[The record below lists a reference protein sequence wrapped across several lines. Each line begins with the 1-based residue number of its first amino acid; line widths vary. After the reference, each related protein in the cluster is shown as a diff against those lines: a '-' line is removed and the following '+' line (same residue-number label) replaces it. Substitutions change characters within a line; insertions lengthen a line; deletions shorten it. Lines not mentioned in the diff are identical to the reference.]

1 MNKFLLI
8 CVLIVSSLFANAQTI
23 ITGEYMKQPAKIDN
37 NITLDTS
44 KIEVVFHYQVI
55 DRDLQN
61 MREYDRILQLG
72 DSVCKYWDYGKYRA
86 DSAAVY
92 IQGLTYGDLNKLHN
106 LYHVDNSDYMTEN
119 FSSGVLY
126 FHSRAAMDRYTYKE
140 PIPQFDWQ
148 LSDSTKEVCGYL
160 CHLATAAF
168 RGRSW
173 MVWYCDIPNGV
184 GPWKL
189 NGTPGLILEASSD
202 NNDHHFIAT
211 TVRKSKSTIT
221 DEKRNDFKTT
231 REQFNALL
239 LDYKSNPGKY
249 IKNLVFEAKDANGNT
264 IKMPRR
270 KLFHN
275 PLEKE

>member
-1 MNKFLLI
+1 MKTFFFICSIAFSLL
-8 CVLIVSSLFANAQTI
+8 ANAQTTF
-23 ITGEYMKQPAKIDN
+23 TGPWLNEPAKMAE
-37 NITLDTS
+37 TVMVDTS
-44 KIEVVFHYQVI
+44 EIEVIFHYQVI
-55 DRDLQN
+55 DRDLQT
-61 MREYDRILQLG
+61 MEEYNRILQVG
-72 DSVCKYWDYGKYRA
+72 DSICKYQDYGTYRA
-86 DSAAVY
+86 DSAVVY
-92 IQGLTYGDLNKLHN
+92 RQGLTNGELSDLHN

-160 CHLATAAF
+160 CHLATATF

-231 REQFNALL
+231 RERFNALL

-249 IKNLVFEAKDANGNT
+249 IKNLVFEAKDANGNI

-270 KLFHN
+270 KMIYN